1 MYILLCT
8 RFYWVRICCTLTVG
22 LLIRLKTFLFQFFFN
37 IAFWLLM
44 RREDKKILVY
54 NLTGCNEFFNIIC
67 KGIFIKSGA
76 I

>member
-1 MYILLCT
+1 MLHVDC
-8 RFYWVRICCTLTVG
+8 W
-22 LLIRLKTFLFQFFFN
+22 LIDQAKDLFVSVFFN